1 MKKLTIHS
9 WILPI
14 VTFVVAAS
22 LFSSFRLRA
31 GEEMDA
37 LSAQF
42 LNPPKECWPRTR
54 WWWYGSAVTK
64 EEITWE
70 LQQMVEHGI
79 GGVEQIS
86 MSPVYEKGEIP
97 FMSNEFVDMLKHTV
111 MTAKSLGMQ
120 VSINF
125 GGPGWIIGG
134 EWVPQA
140 DRMKNLVPTY
150 FDIEGPRQ
158 YSGPLS
164 DDLIQTQRS
173 QEHHS
178 PKLLGD
184 ERLLAVVAG
193 KIVDQQI
200 DPQSITILTNRVE
213 GNQLKWRVPDGRW
226 RVMAFWLKFTRQ
238 GFAVDH
244 FDKAAMRR
252 YCEHFGGKL
261 YQAFGEEFGKTVDSF
276 FCDSFEIDFAP
287 SGIYWS
293 TGLLEEFAR
302 RMGYDL
308 VPHLPAIWWQVGELS
323 PKIRYDVNNFLHQVG
338 LEAFFK
344 TFLDWCAAHGV
355 KGRIQ
360 AYGFATDNI
369 EGSGITHIPEM
380 EITPGEK
387 DAVPWFDTRIGPRE
401 YVAAGAHLYGR
412 NIVSVEAYTYIHWEP
427 FRDTLE
433 ELKIASDGF
442 LRAGANLFYNQG
454 YDFCPERQAPP
465 GRTFGGA
472 EACISHINVWWKYYP
487 LLAKY
492 VARSC
497 YLLRQGDFVA
507 DIAVYSP
514 LANQWT
520 LNVLNARKWTRE
532 FYWGELGKLLNAN
545 GYAFDLIN
553 DDVLQHRAEIV
564 DGQIRVGK
572 LSYKVLILPNVMALP
587 LETLLFIKDY
597 VQKGGVVI
605 ALERVPEASVGLSG
619 YQMKDAQV
627 KTVVS
632 EMFAEPVGADGTGP
646 RNYGKGRTYHIK
658 QVINRQDM
666 LDWRSS
672 VLDPFVNTLREHVT
686 PDFGIDFMLAG
697 IRENNGLCF
706 LHRKMRE
713 ADIYFV
719 TNIQDRPSE
728 IPVNFRVT
736 GKIPWHYNP
745 YNGEIKRV
753 YQYQVEKTGTK
764 IPLRLAPY
772 ESMFLLFEP
781 EVDELHVEWSDLR
794 SVTQIN
800 DREIVGLAERN
811 GVHFVRLSGQTP
823 AKRAKEALDVN
834 GLVRSPAGT
843 IQCTLEVKNLP
854 AAFEVAGE
862 WKLTFEGEGFAKME
876 KRMLDLASWT
886 EDSTTAHFSGTAKYE
901 LNFDLPKRYVNE
913 DLHLQLD
920 LGQVCNV
927 AEVILNGQKVGTCW
941 MRGQRLDVTKA
952 VRAGRN
958 ELVVLVTNTLINRIS
973 AMKEPPPIP
982 ENLVAH
988 YGSGVKPYVGYYTPL
1003 GFKPLPASGLLGPV
1017 RIVPCKK
1024 VTIRF

>member
-1 MKKLTIHS
+1 M
-9 WILPI
+9 
-14 VTFVVAAS
+14 
-22 LFSSFRLRA
+22 
-31 GEEMDA
+31 
-37 LSAQF
+37 
-42 LNPPKECWPRTR
+42 ECWPRTR

-64 EEITWE
+64 EEITYQ
-70 LQQMVEHGI
+70 LQQMHDHGI

-97 FMSNEFVDMLKHTV
+97 FMSDEFVDMLKHTV
-111 MTAKSLGMQ
+111 VTAKSLGMQ

-134 EWVPQA
+134 DWVPQA

-164 DDLIQTQRS
+164 NDLIQTQRS

-193 KIVDQQI
+193 KVVHQQI
-200 DPQSITILTNRVE
+200 DPQSITILTSKVKDK
-213 GNQLKWRVPDGRW
+213 QLEWRVPEGHW
-226 RVMAFWLKFTRQ
+226 RVMAFWLKYTGQ
-238 GFAVDH
+238 GSAVDH
-244 FDKAAMRR
+244 FNKAAMQR
-252 YCEHFGGKL
+252 YCEYFGGRL

-276 FCDSFEIDFAP
+276 FCDSFEIDFSP

-293 TGLLEEFAR
+293 EGLLEEFAR
-302 RMGYDL
+302 CKGYDL
-308 VPHLPAIWWQVGELS
+308 IPHLPAIWWQVGELS
-323 PKIRYDVNNFLHQVG
+323 PKIRYDVNEFLHQIG
-338 LEAFFK
+338 LEAFFE
-344 TFLDWCAAHGV
+344 TFLDWCKAHGV

-369 EGSGITHIPEM
+369 EGSGMTHIPEM

-433 ELKIASDGF
+433 ELKIAGDGY

-472 EACISHINVWWKYYP
+472 EACISHINIWWKYYP

-507 DIAVYSP
+507 DVAVYSP

-553 DDVLQHRAEIV
+553 DDVLLHRAQIADGEIK
-564 DGQIRVGK
+564 VGN
-572 LSYKVLILPNVMALP
+572 LSYKALIMPNIQALP
-587 LETLLFIKDY
+587 VETLLFIKDY

-605 ALERVPEASVGLSG
+605 ALERVPEASVGLAD
-619 YQMKDAQV
+619 YATKDAQV
-627 KTVVS
+627 KAIVS
-632 EMFAEPVGADGTGP
+632 EMFAEPIGDDGTGLKAF
-646 RNYGKGRTYHIK
+646 GKGRTYQIK
-658 QVINRQDM
+658 QVINRQNV

-672 VLDPFVNTLREHVT
+672 ALDPFVNTLRAHVT
-686 PDFGIDFMLAG
+686 PDFGIDFISAG

-706 LHRKMRE
+706 LHRKMGE

-728 IPVNFRVT
+728 IPVTFRVH
-736 GKIPWHYNP
+736 GKVPWHFNP
-745 YNGEIKRV
+745 YNGEMSRI
-753 YQYQVEKTGTK
+753 YQYRTPKGGTE

-781 EVDELHVEWSDLR
+781 LTDATHVEWSDLQKLTR
-794 SVTQIN
+794 V
-800 DREIVGLAERN
+800 EEKELAGFADKN
-811 GVHFVRLSGQTP
+811 GVHFVQL
-823 AKRAKEALDVN
+823 AKETSAKHSQESREAVGPSRTRTQDPPIAV
-834 GLVRSPAGT
+834 
-843 IQCTLEVKNLP
+843 EVKNLP
-854 AAFEVAGE
+854 AAFEVAGD
-862 WKLTFEGEGFAKME
+862 WKLTFEGEGFAKLE

-886 EDSTTAHFSGTAKYE
+886 EDSATANFSGTAKYE
-901 LNFDLPKRYVNE
+901 LSFDLPKTFVSE
-913 DLHLQLD
+913 DLHPELE

-927 AEVILNGQKVGTCW
+927 AEVILNGQQAGVCW
-941 MRGQRLDVTKA
+941 VRGQTLDVTKA

-958 ELVVLVTNTLINRIS
+958 ALIVLVTNTLINRIS

-982 ENLVAH
+982 ENLVEH

-1003 GFKPLPASGLLGPV
+1003 EFKPLPASGLLGPV
-1017 RIVPCKK
+1017 RIVPSKK
-1024 VTIRF
+1024 VKIRL